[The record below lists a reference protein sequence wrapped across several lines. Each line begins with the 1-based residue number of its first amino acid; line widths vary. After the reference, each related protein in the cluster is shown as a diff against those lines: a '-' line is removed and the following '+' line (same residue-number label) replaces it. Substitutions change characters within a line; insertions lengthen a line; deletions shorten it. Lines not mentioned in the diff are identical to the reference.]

1 MTEID
6 SSERIYQG
14 ASGEMATITVSPKN
28 TKHMVT
34 YSLNGAAAVELS
46 PGEVLQFPIPA
57 NLLMVFAYDNPS
69 GTGGS
74 YTVALKDVEGYPNKT
89 STRIYGQVG
98 GTPDTRTYTFL
109 L

>member
-6 SSERIYQG
+6 PSERIYQG
-14 ASGEMATITVSPKN
+14 ASGEMATITVTATN

-34 YSLNGAAAVELS
+34 YSLNGAPAVKL
-46 PGEVLQFPIPA
+46 PQGQALQFQIPA
-57 NLLMVFAYDNPS
+57 QLLMVFAYDNPS

-74 YTVALKDVEGYPNKT
+74 YSVALKDVEGYPNKT
-89 STRIYGQVG
+89 SKRVYEQVG